1 MLNADKRTE
10 LTDLMQKNFT
20 DLDIARDEPFKFR
33 SGKWLLIVDSV
44 KLLEHDKFL
53 MGMFEIV
60 MANYQ
65 ILANVDFLTAYNLS
79 DQGVIRKLI
88 DQVQIFK
95 ASVGYGKFIKQ
106 SVKFVCRWAS
116 VAKIDGKGDNE
127 RIVAGP
133 KRNPRWAKAA
143 IKNMEPD
150 VFIHVL
156 FLMFVR
162 NYDIVKKNTL
172 GFLQMFVPELNMS
185 SQTATSSSALKKEA
199 PRMPKFSATPYPES
213 TLKIFAQQS
222 KMH

>member
-1 MLNADKRTE
+1 MLTADKKAE

-44 KLLEHDKFL
+44 RLLEHDRFL
-53 MGMFEIV
+53 LGMFEIV
-60 MANYQ
+60 QKHFQ

-79 DQGVIRKLI
+79 DQNVIRKLI

-95 ASVGYGKFIKQ
+95 AAVGYSQFLRQ

-116 VAKIDGKGDNE
+116 VAKVKGE
-127 RIVAGP
+127 GAEMRVVAGP
-133 KRNPRWAKAA
+133 KRNARWARAA
-143 IKNMEPD
+143 IESMAPD
-150 VFIHVL
+150 EFIYVL

-172 GFLQMFVPELNMS
+172 SFLQMFVPELNTNT
-185 SQTATSSSALKKEA
+185 QTETSSSASKKEVA
-199 PRMPKFSATPYPES
+199 PMPKFSPIPYPES
-213 TLKIFAQQS
+213 TLKIFEQQS

>member
-44 KLLEHDKFL
+44 RLLEHDKFL

-106 SVKFVCRWAS
+106 ATKFVCRWAS
-116 VAKIDGKGDNE
+116 VAKIDGD

-133 KRNPRWAKAA
+133 KRNPRWAKAV
-143 IKNMEPD
+143 IKSMEPD

-172 GFLQMFVPELNMS
+172 GFLQMFVPELNMNT
-185 SQTATSSSALKKEA
+185 QTGTSSSALKKEV
-199 PRMPKFSATPYPES
+199 PRMPKFSPTPYPAS
-213 TLKIFAQQS
+213 TLKIFEQQS